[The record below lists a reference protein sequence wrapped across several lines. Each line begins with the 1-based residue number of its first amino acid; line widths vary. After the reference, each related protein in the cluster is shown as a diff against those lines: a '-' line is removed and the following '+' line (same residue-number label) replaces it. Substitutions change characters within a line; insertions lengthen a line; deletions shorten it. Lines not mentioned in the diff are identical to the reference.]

1 MSFKSFSEKFF
12 GNRKILLFLI
22 SANLAG
28 FCAGIYFYWNQL
40 TASSPLLWIAIMDS
54 PLSVL
59 LFAAVCLMFYFK
71 KKIPET
77 LKLLASAYVI
87 KYGIWTMLTLWL
99 YWSNYVIFEDRVIGI
114 LDFALHIGMVIE
126 GVALVPVI
134 KPKIKNLAA
143 VLSLLLANDYLD
155 YFWGTV
161 TRIPL
166 EYIDLLMLESFAAT
180 VVIVIC
186 IFIYQNKLS

>member
-1 MSFKSFSEKFF
+1 MSFKSFSEKIF
-12 GNRKILLFLI
+12 GNSKILLFLI

-28 FCAGIYFYWNQL
+28 FCAGIYFYWEQL
-40 TASSPLLWIAIMDS
+40 AASSPFLWIAIMDS

-59 LFAAVCLMFYFK
+59 LFAGVCLLFYSK
-71 KKIPET
+71 RKIPET

-99 YWSNYVIFEDRVIGI
+99 YQGNYAIFGDQVIGV
-114 LDFALHIGMVIE
+114 LDFALHLGMVLE
-126 GVALVPVI
+126 GLALVPLI
-134 KPKIKNLAA
+134 KPKIKNLAT
-143 VLSLLLANDYLD
+143 VLLLLLANDYLD
-155 YFWGTV
+155 YFFGTV

-166 EYIDLLMLESFAAT
+166 AHINLLMLESFAAT
-180 VVIVIC
+180 IAITFG